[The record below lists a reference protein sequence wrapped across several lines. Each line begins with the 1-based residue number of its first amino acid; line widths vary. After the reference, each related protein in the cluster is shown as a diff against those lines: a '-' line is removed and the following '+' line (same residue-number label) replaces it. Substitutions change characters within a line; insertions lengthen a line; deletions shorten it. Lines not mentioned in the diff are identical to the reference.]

1 MPALAMLKSIVF
13 DNDMHLENKLFLCA
27 WPESLE
33 RSSESFASYF
43 ISTYFAEAPSRQK
56 WRVSAKT
63 IGKKNYSQYEK
74 NPSDWRRSG
83 FRQEGWEMW
92 KCSPDCK
99 KIVQT
104 VFLIRHKSNKL

>member
-92 KCSPDCK
+92 KCSPDCE

-104 VFLIRHKSNKL
+104 VFFNSPQIK

>member
-63 IGKKNYSQYEK
+63 IGKKNYSQNEK

-83 FRQEGWEMW
+83 FRDV
-92 KCSPDCK
+92 KVFPRLRKNCSNGIFNSPQIK
-99 KIVQT
+99 
-104 VFLIRHKSNKL
+104 